1 MILIKCATVV
11 LPNVLQWFEPK
22 CIPMV
27 LPNVIEWI
35 LPNGFMDSAPIG
47 YNRFLLPGISRC
59 PRWQTIRLHST
70 DLRGGLRPITNHGNR
85 IGGRP
90 AADQKTMGMK
100 SEPWE

>member
-1 MILIKCATVV
+1 MKCATVV

-22 CIPMV
+22 CIPVV
-27 LPNVIEWI
+27 LPNVIDRI

-70 DLRGGLRPITNHGNR
+70 DLRGGLRPITNHG
-85 IGGRP
+85 
-90 AADQKTMGMK
+90 TMGPSTGRGDQGAFTMD
-100 SEPWE
+100 S